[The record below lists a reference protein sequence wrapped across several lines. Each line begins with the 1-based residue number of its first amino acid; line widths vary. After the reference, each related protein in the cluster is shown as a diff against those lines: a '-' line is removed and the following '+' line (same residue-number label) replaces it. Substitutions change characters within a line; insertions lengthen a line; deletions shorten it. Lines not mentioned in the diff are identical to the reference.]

1 MLFPK
6 ELHFYPSRGAGGVQ
20 PTSNQRFKKVLK
32 KGKKELGK
40 ENKVM
45 LSLHPAREK
54 KFVEKADKF

>member
-1 MLFPK
+1 
-6 ELHFYPSRGAGGVQ
+6 VQ
-20 PTSNQRFKKVLK
+20 RTSNQRFKKVLK